1 MNILVIPMFA
11 LSRMGGPWSRAQA
24 VADAFESAGHHVV
37 LGMANDGN
45 CADPCVSATF

>member
-1 MNILVIPMFA
+1 MSILDISMFA